1 MRLAPTGSSWPHRSP
16 ANRSQLRSVWSRE
29 TDPPAVPRPP
39 PSHGPIGGADPAVL
53 DGYGT
58 ERRPVAREVVRI
70 TDRMTRA
77 ATLAGPSATVRN
89 TALSLAGRVRAVRRA
104 VAMNLSELSTRPA
117 TTSDASGS
125 PRASTGPIRRR

>member
-1 MRLAPTGSSWPHRSP
+1 M
-16 ANRSQLRSVWSRE
+16 
-29 TDPPAVPRPP
+29 
-39 PSHGPIGGADPAVL
+39 L